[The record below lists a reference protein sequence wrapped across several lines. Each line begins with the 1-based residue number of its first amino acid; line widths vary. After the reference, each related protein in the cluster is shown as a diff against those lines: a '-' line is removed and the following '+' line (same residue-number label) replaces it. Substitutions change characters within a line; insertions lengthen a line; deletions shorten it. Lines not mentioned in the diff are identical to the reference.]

1 MEIEFNLKFMSDMS
15 IYDDRNVNTNIY
27 SISIEM
33 KWEIFK
39 KSKNDKN
46 IIELMKEYNNKNII
60 KL

>member
-1 MEIEFNLKFMSDMS
+1 
-15 IYDDRNVNTNIY
+15 
-27 SISIEM
+27 M